1 MRVPI
6 VAGNWKM
13 NGTRA
18 MAAVLLDDIAE
29 NLEGVEAE
37 IVVCPPSIL
46 IPQVAERLATTRI
59 KWGGQDLSAQDP
71 GAYTGQIAAEMLK
84 DYGCDYCIVGHS
96 ERRTLCGETDQVVAQ
111 KFAKA
116 QACGL
121 IPILCIGET
130 LAQREHG
137 ETETVLAKQL
147 DAVISHCGLESFADA
162 VLAYEPVWAI
172 GTGKTASPEQ
182 AQDVHD
188 FVREK
193 LAAMDDDIARE
204 LRIQYG
210 GSVKANNA
218 KDLFGQPDV
227 DGGLIGGASL
237 QPADFVA
244 ICRAA

>member
-1 MRVPI
+1 
-6 VAGNWKM
+6 M

-18 MAAVLLDDIAE
+18 MAAALLDDIA
-29 NLEGVEAE
+29 NKLEQVEAE
-37 IVVCPPSIL
+37 VVICPPAIL
-46 IPQVAERLATTRI
+46 IPQVAKRLATTGI

-71 GAYTGQIAAEMLK
+71 GAYTGEVAAEMLK
-84 DYGCDYCIVGHS
+84 DYGCDYCIIGHS
-96 ERRTLCGETDQVVAQ
+96 ERRTLHGETDQVVAQ

-130 LAQREHG
+130 LTQRERS
-137 ETETVLAKQL
+137 ETETVLARQL
-147 DAVISHCGLESFADA
+147 DAVISHCGVDSLVDA

-172 GTGKTASPEQ
+172 GTGQTASPEQ
-182 AQDVHD
+182 AQAAHN
-188 FVREK
+188 FVRGK
-193 LAAMDDDIARE
+193 IAAIDDAIAQR

-218 KDLFGQPDV
+218 IDLFGQPDV

-237 QPADFVA
+237 QPADFIA

>member
-6 VAGNWKM
+6 VAANWKM

-18 MAAVLLDDIAE
+18 MAAALLDDIAE
-29 NLEGVEAE
+29 KLTDVEAE
-37 IVVCPPSIL
+37 VVVCPPFIL
-46 IPQVAERLATTRI
+46 VPQVAKRLAGTRI
-59 KWGGQDLSAQDP
+59 KWGGQDLSWQDP
-71 GAYTGQIAAEMLK
+71 GAYTGEVAGEMLK
-84 DYGCDYCIVGHS
+84 DHGCDYCIVGHS
-96 ERRTLCGETDQVVAQ
+96 ERRTLYGESDQVVAQ

-121 IPILCIGET
+121 TPILCIGET
-130 LAQREHG
+130 LAQRQHG
-137 ETETVLAKQL
+137 ETETVLARQL
-147 DAVISHCGLESFADA
+147 DAVISHCGVESFADA

-182 AQDVHD
+182 AQDAHG
-188 FVREK
+188 FVRAK
-193 LAAMDDDIARE
+193 LAAMDDTIAQK

-218 KDLFGQPDV
+218 RDLFGQPDI